1 MQKLVAGS
9 PGWCQVGGR
18 DTGGLPGGV
27 RLMLTARAPPLGA
40 LLSACLQA
48 RWLVGLLQRG
58 PEAAK
63 QAFSIIPESV
73 VRDMTAWLRWVGVCP
88 VGLLGGDPFLS

>member
-1 MQKLVAGS
+1 MQVVTACVALMSEVMCPS
-9 PGWCQVGGR
+9 PR
-18 DTGGLPGGV
+18 T
-27 RLMLTARAPPLGA
+27 
-40 LLSACLQA
+40 LLFACLQA

-73 VRDMTAWLRWVGVCP
+73 VRG
-88 VGLLGGDPFLS
+88 